1 MTPNFVP
8 GCFGSA
14 LAYRS
19 KDLVCRQCPLTE
31 RCGLL
36 SEQNKA
42 ALRAKYGI
50 KAKPASPVD
59 QQVAKVVN
67 ALRKLNLNIRSR
79 LVKYEN
85 PFEPTQPAL
94 YFMTEIMLE
103 LHKRKKPATEKWL
116 ATAVSQKMQSDQKGV
131 VHVLCKAF
139 EELGLLAR
147 SDNTIYLEI

>member
-8 GCFGSA
+8 GCYGSA

-19 KDLVCRQCPLTE
+19 KDLVCRQCPLSE

-42 ALRAKYGI
+42 ALRAKYGV
-50 KAKPASPVD
+50 KAKPVSPTD
-59 QQVAKVVN
+59 QKVAKVVG
-67 ALRKLNLNIRSR
+67 ALRKLNLNIRSK

-85 PFEPTQPAL
+85 PFATTQPAL
-94 YFMTEIMLE
+94 FFMTEIMIE
-103 LHKRKKPATEKWL
+103 LHKLKKPATEKWL
-116 ATAVSQKMQSDQKGV
+116 AAAVSQKMQSDQKGAI
-131 VHVLCKAF
+131 HILCKAF

-147 SDNTIYLEI
+147 SENSIYLEI